1 MQLVERLGAQGVQ
14 APLGVDPDPDEPG
27 LPQHPQVL
35 RHAGLAEAE
44 PADQLAHRPLALA
57 KQVEDVAAVR
67 LGEHL
72 EGGHA
77 PTL

>member
-1 MQLVERLGAQGVQ
+1 
-14 APLGVDPDPDEPG
+14 
-27 LPQHPQVL
+27 VL

-77 PTL
+77 LDSIVPIGYMSRG